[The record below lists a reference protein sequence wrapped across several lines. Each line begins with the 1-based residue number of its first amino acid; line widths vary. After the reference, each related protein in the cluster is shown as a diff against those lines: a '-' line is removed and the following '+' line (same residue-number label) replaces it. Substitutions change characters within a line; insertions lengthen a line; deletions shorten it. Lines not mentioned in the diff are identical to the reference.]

1 MPSSISVPSGLN
13 INIAVPRLSH
23 LESHRFPRRFRRRC
37 HYQSSECSRIFRFDH
52 QHCASISIPLASH
65 RFLSRRPSP
74 LVCLPK
80 HFRSI
85 FSGRLSK
92 TLHNIM
98 VIASMNVTCSS
109 SRMGLEPLP
118 LSNTMSHDISSQ
130 VDGERVAA
138 SSIGFRLLPR
148 PGAAPNRAIC
158 ITSSILLDVGPW
170 PG

>member
-1 MPSSISVPSGLN
+1 MPSSISAPSGLN

-74 LVCLPK
+74 VVCLPK

-92 TLHNIM
+92 TSHNIM

-118 LSNTMSHDISSQ
+118 LLNTMSHDISSQ
-130 VDGERVAA
+130 VDGERVVAP
-138 SSIGFRLLPR
+138 SIGFRLLPR
-148 PGAAPNRAIC
+148 PGAAPNRAI
-158 ITSSILLDVGPW
+158 V
-170 PG
+170 